1 MAAQKL
7 TKKDLKKKDSF
18 ITSTENLLE
27 YVQRNATAVGIV
39 LLAIVVLAV
48 GGSYVRKGQQASRI
62 EASYMLYQGQ
72 MLLSEG
78 QFELAMAPLQ
88 DCIEKHGGS
97 EFGKYARLSLVQ
109 AMLANGEFVAYG
121 ALTLAMMQGG
131 TVPATVWL
139 LLVMGVLV
147 TALDGSAALRA
158 GQVRRAAAVAGW
170 NLVYPLALLAV
181 LGVADS
187 DLILGAADAIAAT
200 IDDHLADY
208 EIYTRTVQQAT
219 WLQKAGDDAA
229 ALSLLENLRDRTAA
243 GEIDNFGRDLD
254 TRIEIA
260 RALR

>member
-1 MAAQKL
+1 VAAQKL

-109 AMLANGEFVAYG
+109 AMLANDE
-121 ALTLAMMQGG
+121 
-131 TVPATVWL
+131 PE
-139 LLVMGVLV
+139 
-147 TALDGSAALRA
+147 AALARIDEYSGDVSA
-158 GQVRRAAAVAGW
+158 DHPVAR
-170 NLVYPLALLAV
+170 NLAV
-181 LGVADS
+181 LRANGLADT
-187 DLILGAADAIAAT
+187 GQFAEAADAIAAT